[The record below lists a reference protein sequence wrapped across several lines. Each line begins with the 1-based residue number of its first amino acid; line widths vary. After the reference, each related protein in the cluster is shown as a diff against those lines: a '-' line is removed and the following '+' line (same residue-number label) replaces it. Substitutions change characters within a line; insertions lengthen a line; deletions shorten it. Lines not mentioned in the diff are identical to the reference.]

1 MNRMNREDMARRV
14 ARDIAE
20 GAYVNMGIGL
30 PTRVADYLPADKE
43 IFLQS
48 ANGLLGMGPAPGPGD
63 EDPELMTAGNA
74 PGTILPGGCFFEP
87 ADTLAMLCCCLIHPC
102 VSRAFL
108 VGV

>member
-20 GAYVNMGIGL
+20 GAYVNLGIGL

-48 ANGLLGMGPAPGPGD
+48 ENGLLGMGPAPAPGD
-63 EDPELMTAGNA
+63 EDPELINEGKQ
-74 PGTILPGGCFFEP
+74 PVKQLPGGCFFHNADRRSEEHTAEP
-87 ADTLAMLCCCLIHPC
+87 QYLMRN
-102 VSRAFL
+102 S
-108 VGV
+108 